1 MPKNI
6 LFVVDNLVMGGIT
19 KVISNL
25 LKRLDYTKYNV
36 DLLVLHY
43 YKDMKVEIP
52 ENVKIISGNEY
63 FSCVD
68 ENVKKIIKNKNI
80 NLLFNKLKLVFLLKT
95 GLIKKTIA
103 KSRKKILNK
112 KYDTEIAFSDGF
124 SHIFVAYGETP
135 NKIAWMHTDIS
146 VQNDSRRYF
155 KLVRESL
162 KKMDM
167 CVCVSDKVKKSYGE
181 TYGIDKIQTVH
192 NVMDVEKIKNSAE
205 EQIDYKFSKDV
216 FNLIS
221 VGRVEAQKNYTRFVN
236 VHKKLIEEGY
246 NINSFIIGDGIELEE
261 LKSLVMKN
269 GNEDTFKFLG
279 RKDNP
284 YPYVKEADLF
294 VLSSNLEGL
303 PTVLYEAAILGIP
316 AISTDVAGAKEILGS
331 TYGMVVNNDD
341 ESLYKGIKEIL
352 DKPELLENYKKNL
365 NSYVFENDKIISK
378 IDEIL

>member
-63 FSCVD
+63 FSYVD
-68 ENVKKIIKNKNI
+68 ESIKRIIKNKDI
-80 NLLFNKLKLVFLLKT
+80 KSFFYKLKLVVLLKT
-95 GLIKKTIA
+95 GLIKQMIA
-103 KSRKKILNK
+103 KSRKKMLNK

-124 SHIFVAYGETP
+124 SHIFVAYGDTP

-146 VQNDSRRYF
+146 VKNDSRRYF

-162 KKMDM
+162 GKMNM
-167 CVCVSDKVKKSYGE
+167 CVCVSDKVKKSYVE
-181 TYGIDKIQTVH
+181 TYGIDKIQTIH

-205 EQIDYKFSKDV
+205 EQIDYQFSKDV

-221 VGRVEAQKNYTRFVN
+221 VGRVESQKNYTRFIN

-246 NINSFIIGDGIELEE
+246 NINSFIVGDGIELEG
-261 LKSLVMKN
+261 LKKLVAEN
-269 GNEDTFKFLG
+269 GNEDSFKFLG

-284 YPYVKEADLF
+284 YPYIKEADLF
-294 VLSSNLEGL
+294 ILSSNLEGL

-316 AISTDVAGAKEILGS
+316 AISTDVAGAKEILGD

-341 ESLYKGIKEIL
+341 DSLYKGIKEIL
-352 DKPELLENYKKNL
+352 DNPELLENYRENL
-365 NSYVFENDKIISK
+365 NSYVFENDKIMSK

>member
-1 MPKNI
+1 M
-6 LFVVDNLVMGGIT
+6 
-19 KVISNL
+19 
-25 LKRLDYTKYNV
+25 
-36 DLLVLHY
+36 LHY

-124 SHIFVAYGETP
+124 SHIFAACGETP

-167 CVCVSDKVKKSYGE
+167 CVCVSDKVKKSYIE

-316 AISTDVAGAKEILGS
+316 AISTDVAGAKEILAD
-331 TYGMVVNNDD
+331 TYGKVVNNDD